1 MPTFKRMETNAMID
15 PTSMM
20 QAPGIP
26 PNDMTPYAPS
36 SLYITQE
43 LYVPAT
49 DMTWAAYQMG
59 IIAPFS
65 LVNHPNLKYGSD
77 ATYTV
82 TYSYFAMDGTV
93 TTGTSEPTTSKLVD
107 MGSLALTLGSA
118 VIATAL
124 LAF

>member
-1 MPTFKRMETNAMID
+1 
-15 PTSMM
+15 
-20 QAPGIP
+20 
-26 PNDMTPYAPS
+26 
-36 SLYITQE
+36 
-43 LYVPAT
+43 
-49 DMTWAAYQMG
+49 MTWAAYQMG

-82 TYSYFAMDGTV
+82 TYSYFAMDGTA
-93 TTGTSEPTTSKLVD
+93 TTGTSKPTTSKLVD